1 MGPLGRE
8 ILTFEQEFPKQKGE
22 YQLIGELIKVDGA
35 VVRSLR
41 DFKVVPAGK

>member
-1 MGPLGRE
+1 
-8 ILTFEQEFPKQKGE
+8 LTFEQEFPKQKGE

-41 DFKVVPAGK
+41 DFKVVPVGK